1 MKKFFLVCLL
11 SLICYSALTAE
22 IIVNAEGKVQKYP
35 DGSTLNVVA
44 AKNLIIDYY
53 GVKIFV
59 PKGERLSVRCSEAD
73 EGNAVYCSGDGFKNV
88 KIGSDTIYSDKPV
101 SFVINPNGDL
111 TVEKGNLVVTD
122 QKGNVAILE
131 QGNTYKVD
139 VMINP
144 DDSLVP
150 VSVTKAEAYEQVEK
164 DVVLSPSSP
173 RN

>member
-1 MKKFFLVCLL
+1 MRKIFLICAFFLAC
-11 SLICYSALTAE
+11 SSALMAE

-53 GVKIFV
+53 GIKIFV
-59 PKGERLSVRCSEAD
+59 PKGERLSIRCSEAD
-73 EGNAVYCSGDGFKNV
+73 ESNAVYCSGENFKNI

-101 SFVINPNGDL
+101 SFVITPNGEM

-131 QGNTYKVD
+131 QGNSYKVD
-139 VMINP
+139 VALNP
-144 DDSLVP
+144 SDSFVP
-150 VSVTKAEAYEQVEK
+150 VSVTKEEAYEQVEK
-164 DVVLSPSSP
+164 DIVLSPSAP